1 MKTAAGTYVILLPLY
16 HGYAVR
22 AEKTCAIL
30 MIMNEETT
38 TLYHYTDF
46 NAMRG
51 IITNG
56 EIWLWNL
63 RRMNDSQEMQYF
75 IKELKIAVRKQIPER
90 CIPAMEKLFA
100 ENLRDFDSLSSYA
113 ACFSEYADD
122 AAQWARYAK
131 NGMGVC
137 IAFNRELLARIGKEG
152 HAPLC
157 RVNYSRNCD
166 DLGIVKELSTLIESA
181 AGGMEEADEKS
192 LREVFNRLIT
202 SSPLFKHPSF
212 ISEKE
217 YRLVSLPYNVSEYL
231 GEPHFF
237 VEETN
242 IKKYYIL
249 NLKNVCG
256 RLGEDYAS
264 LFEEI
269 CIGPQARV
277 TKEVLSDYFTATGI
291 PALCNK
297 IKMSECP
304 LRRF

>member
-1 MKTAAGTYVILLPLY
+1 MEIPTNSTKRGAFTQDSV
-16 HGYAVR
+16 
-22 AEKTCAIL
+22 KK
-30 MIMNEETT
+30 
-38 TLYHYTDF
+38 LYHYTDF

-51 IITNG
+51 IISKG

-75 IKELKIAVRKQIPER
+75 ITELKLAVKKLLSEQFYA
-90 CIPAMEKLFA
+90 CMEHLFS
-100 ENLRDFDSLSSYA
+100 EYLKDFDNLSSFA

-122 AAQWARYAK
+122 ASQWTRYSK

-137 IAFNRELLARIGKEG
+137 IAFNKDMLTKIGEEG
-152 HAPLC
+152 HAPLYK
-157 RVNYSRNCD
+157 VNYSKSCD
-166 DLGIVKELSTLIESA
+166 DLEIAKELAELIKKNSA
-181 AGGMEEADEKS
+181 DSSQPQEIRG
-192 LREVFNRLIT
+192 LFNKLIS

-217 YRLVSLPYNVSEYL
+217 YRLVSLPYDVEKYL

-249 NLKNVCG
+249 NLSNVCT
-256 RLGEDYAS
+256 RLNLNYAD

-277 TKEVLSDYFTATGI
+277 TKEVLSDYFAATGMKE
-291 PALCNK
+291 LCDK
-297 IKMSECP
+297 ITLSECP

>member
-1 MKTAAGTYVILLPLY
+1 MGNCNKT
-16 HGYAVR
+16 
-22 AEKTCAIL
+22 
-30 MIMNEETT
+30 M

-75 IKELKIAVRKQIPER
+75 IKELKIAVKKRLSQEEAA
-90 CIPAMEKLFA
+90 CMDSLFA
-100 ENLRDFDSLSSYA
+100 ENLKDFDSLSSYA

-137 IAFNRELLARIGKEG
+137 IAFNRELLAQIGEAG

-157 RVNYSRNCD
+157 QVNYSSSCD
-166 DLGIVKELSTLIESA
+166 DMEIVQELCQLIKDCTKEGSVKSRSPLS
-181 AGGMEEADEKS
+181 EKIN
-192 LREVFNRLIT
+192 EFFNRLIT

-217 YRLVSLPYNVSEYL
+217 YRLVSLPYRVSEYL

-242 IKKYYIL
+242 IKKYYVL
-249 NLKNVCG
+249 NLRKVCELLC
-256 RLGEDYAS
+256 RPYSE

-277 TKEVLSDYFTATGI
+277 TREVLADYFAATGI
-291 PALCNK
+291 PELREK
-297 IKMSECP
+297 IKISECP

>member
-1 MKTAAGTYVILLPLY
+1 MKRV
-16 HGYAVR
+16 
-22 AEKTCAIL
+22 EKNKEIA
-30 MIMNEETT
+30 N
-38 TLYHYTDF
+38 LYHYTDF

-75 IKELKIAVRKQIPER
+75 IKELKNAVKKKLKPEHY
-90 CIPAMEKLFA
+90 AKLECLFI
-100 ENLRDFDSLSSYA
+100 ENLKDFNQLSSYA
-113 ACFSEYADD
+113 SCFSEYSDD
-122 AAQWARYAK
+122 AAQWSRYAK

-137 IAFNRELLARIGKEG
+137 IAFDKVLLEKIGNAG

-157 RVNYSRNCD
+157 RVNYSENCD
-166 DLGIVKELSTLIESA
+166 GLEIVSEISNLVLSGSKNDSAECKEI
-181 AGGMEEADEKS
+181 
-192 LREVFNRLIT
+192 FNRLIT

-217 YRLVSLPYNVSEYL
+217 YRLVSLPHSKNEYL

-249 NLKNVCG
+249 KLREVC
-256 RLGEDYAS
+256 ES
-264 LFEEI
+264 LSIPYHELFTQI
-269 CIGPQARV
+269 CIGPQALV
-277 TKEVLSDYFTATGI
+277 TKDVLSDYFASTGMKE
-291 PALCNK
+291 LCGK
-297 IKMSECP
+297 IKLSECP

>member
-1 MKTAAGTYVILLPLY
+1 MSDCK
-16 HGYAVR
+16 
-22 AEKTCAIL
+22 EK
-30 MIMNEETT
+30 ER
-38 TLYHYTDF
+38 LYHYTDF

-75 IKELKIAVRKQIPER
+75 IKELKVAVKKLLSDQESNY
-90 CIPAMEKLFA
+90 MEKLFK
-100 ENLRDFDSLSSYA
+100 ENLKDFDSLSSYA

-122 AAQWARYAK
+122 AAQWSRYAK

-137 IAFNRELLARIGKEG
+137 IAFNRELLSEIGEAG

-157 RVNYSRNCD
+157 KVNYSRSCD
-166 DLGIVKELSTLIESA
+166 DLGIVKELAGLIKSENPS
-181 AGGMEEADEKS
+181 EEKIH
-192 LREVFNRLIT
+192 EVFNKLIT

-217 YRLVSLPYNVSEYL
+217 YRLVSLPYNVNEYL

-249 NLKNVCG
+249 NLRKVCQS
-256 RLGEDYAS
+256 LKHDYS
-264 LFEEI
+264 ELFEEV

-277 TKEVLSDYFTATGI
+277 TKDVLSDYFNASGMSR
-291 PALCNK
+291 LCDK
-297 IKMSECP
+297 IKISECP

>member
-1 MKTAAGTYVILLPLY
+1 M
-16 HGYAVR
+16 
-22 AEKTCAIL
+22 ETCSKNL
-30 MIMNEETT
+30 N

-75 IKELKIAVRKQIPER
+75 IKELKIAVKKLLSQSEFE
-90 CIPAMEKLFA
+90 CMEKLFA
-100 ENLRDFDSLSSYA
+100 ENLRDFNSLSSYA

-137 IAFNRELLARIGKEG
+137 IAFNKDLLSKIGEKG

-157 RVNYSRNCD
+157 KVNYSRNCD
-166 DLGIVKELSTLIESA
+166 DLGIVKEIANLIKEESA
-181 AGGMEEADEKS
+181 AKTSSASTSSSGEQKIHET
-192 LREVFNRLIT
+192 FNRLIT

-217 YRLVSLPYNVSEYL
+217 WRLVSLPYNVNEYL
-231 GEPHFF
+231 GQPHFF

-249 NLKNVCG
+249 NLRIVCKE
-256 RLGEDYAS
+256 LGFSYAD

-277 TKEVLSDYFTATGI
+277 TKEVLTDYFDSTEMKE
-291 PALCNK
+291 LCGK

>member
-1 MKTAAGTYVILLPLY
+1 MEYWDQCLE
-16 HGYAVR
+16 R
-22 AEKTCAIL
+22 
-30 MIMNEETT
+30 
-38 TLYHYTDF
+38 LYHYTDF

-63 RRMNDSQEMQYF
+63 RRMNDSQEMEYF
-75 IKELKIAVRKQIPER
+75 IRELKASVKKLLSEQDGER
-90 CIPAMEKLFA
+90 VEKIFSQ
-100 ENLRDFDSLSSYA
+100 NLRDFNKLSSYA

-122 AAQWARYAK
+122 AAQWSRYAK
-131 NGMGVC
+131 QGMGVC
-137 IAFNRELLARIGKEG
+137 IAFNTSLLSRIGEAG

-157 RVNYSRNCD
+157 KVNYSSSCENLSLPHDIAALISEGD
-166 DLGIVKELSTLIESA
+166 DGTS
-181 AGGMEEADEKS
+181 EKMRS
-192 LREVFNRLIT
+192 LFNSLVS

-217 YRLVSLPYNVSEYL
+217 YRLVSLPFDVDQHL
-231 GEPHFF
+231 GQPHFF

-242 IKKYYIL
+242 IKKYYVL
-249 NLKNVCG
+249 NLRSVCQK
-256 RLGEDYAS
+256 LGIPYVD

-277 TKEVLSDYFTATGI
+277 TPDVLCDYFTSTG
-291 PALCNK
+291 AGELCGK
-297 IKMSECP
+297 IKVSQCP

>member
-1 MKTAAGTYVILLPLY
+1 M
-16 HGYAVR
+16 
-22 AEKTCAIL
+22 E
-30 MIMNEETT
+30 N
-38 TLYHYTDF
+38 LYHYTDF

-75 IKELKIAVRKQIPER
+75 IKELKIAVKKRIEASLYP
-90 CIPAMEKLFA
+90 KLEELFQ
-100 ENLRDFDSLSSYA
+100 ENLKDFDKLSSYA
-113 ACFSEYADD
+113 SCFSEYADD
-122 AAQWARYAK
+122 AAQWSRYAK

-137 IAFNRELLARIGKEG
+137 IAFNKELLAKIGEKG

-157 RVNYSRNCD
+157 KVNYSKTCD
-166 DLGIVKELSTLIESA
+166 DLEIVQKIADIVINRNDYSQSKVQEL
-181 AGGMEEADEKS
+181 
-192 LREVFNRLIT
+192 FNNLVT

-212 ISEKE
+212 VSEKE
-217 YRLVSLPYNVSEYL
+217 YRLVSLPYNVNEYL
-231 GEPHFF
+231 GQPHFF

-249 NLKNVCG
+249 NLRQVCDT
-256 RLGEDYAS
+256 LGIKYVDI
-264 LFEEI
+264 FNEI

-277 TKEVLSDYFTATGI
+277 TKDVLSDYLCSTGMQE
-291 PALCNK
+291 LCKK
-297 IKMSECP
+297 IKVSECP